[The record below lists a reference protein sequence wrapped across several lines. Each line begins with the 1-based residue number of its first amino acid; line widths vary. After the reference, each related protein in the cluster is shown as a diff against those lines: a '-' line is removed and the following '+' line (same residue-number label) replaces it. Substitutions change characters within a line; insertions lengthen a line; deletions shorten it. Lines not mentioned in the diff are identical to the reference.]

1 MSIQASINQSLG
13 TLGIAAGLYQQT
25 PQFKARQVRAQSEK
39 LTEEANAAEWREN
52 ARKILSE
59 HDIVT
64 GERIEVSP
72 EQQAENEARLA
83 ETKRVARQARIES
96 AELFKQSGDYA
107 TYSRMRADLAASGD
121 LIDER
126 QEQFDALQERL
137 KKLENLKTG
146 LEDIVKNYEQRKGGN
161 K

>member
-39 LTEEANAAEWREN
+39 LTEEANAAEW
-52 ARKILSE
+52 AQTAKATLAGFDPI
-59 HDIVT
+59 T
-64 GERIEVSP
+64 GEEIKVSP
-72 EQQAENEARLA
+72 EKQAENEARVA
-83 ETKRVARQARIES
+83 ETKRIARQARIES
-96 AELFKQSGDYA
+96 AELFRQSGDYA

>member
-52 ARKILSE
+52 SRKILSE
-59 HDIVT
+59 HDIIT
-64 GERIEVSP
+64 GERIELSP
-72 EQQAENEARLA
+72 EQQAEKEARLA
-83 ETKRVARQARIES
+83 ETKRIARQARIES
-96 AELFKQSGDYA
+96 AERFRQSGDYA

>member
-1 MSIQASINQSLG
+1 MSIQSSINQSLG

-39 LTEEANAAEWREN
+39 LTEETSAAEWRQTAKN
-52 ARKILSE
+52 ILTGF
-59 HDIVT
+59 DLIT
-64 GERIEVSP
+64 GEEVKVTP

-83 ETKRVARQARIES
+83 EIKRVARQARIES

-146 LEDIVKNYEQRKGGN
+146 LEGIVKNYEQRKGGN

>member
-39 LTEEANAAEWREN
+39 LTEEAASAEWREN

-59 HDIVT
+59 HDITT

-72 EQQAENEARLA
+72 EQQAENEARMA

-96 AELFKQSGDYA
+96 AELFRQSGDYA

-126 QEQFDALQERL
+126 QEQFGALQERL

>member
-1 MSIQASINQSLG
+1 MSIQASLNQSLG

-25 PQFKARQVRAQSEK
+25 PQFKVRQVRAQSEK

-59 HDIVT
+59 HDVIT
-64 GERIEVSP
+64 GERIELSP

-146 LEDIVKNYEQRKGGN
+146 LEGIVKNYEQRKGGN

>member
-39 LTEEANAAEWREN
+39 LTEEANAAEWREISKN
-52 ARKILSE
+52 IMAGFNPI
-59 HDIVT
+59 T
-64 GERIEVSP
+64 GEKVKLSP

-96 AELFKQSGDYA
+96 AELFKQAGDYA

>member
-13 TLGIAAGLYQQT
+13 TLGIAAELYQQT

-39 LTEEANAAEWREN
+39 FTEEANAAER
-52 ARKILSE
+52 AQTAKATLAGFDLI
-59 HDIVT
+59 T
-64 GERIEVSP
+64 GEERKVSP
-72 EQQAENEARLA
+72 EQQAE
-83 ETKRVARQARIES
+83 TKRIARQARIKS
-96 AELFKQSGDYA
+96 VELFRQSGYYA

>member
-1 MSIQASINQSLG
+1 MSIQSSINQSLG

-39 LTEEANAAEWREN
+39 LTEEAYAAEWREN

-59 HDIVT
+59 HDIIT
-64 GERIEVSP
+64 GEAIEVTP
-72 EQQAENEARLA
+72 EQQAENEARMA

-96 AELFKQSGDYA
+96 AELFKQAGDYA